1 MKNDFKDNLWKSV
14 FPVLSIILWL
24 AAFFIPIIAQTRTY
38 TDSYFA
44 NMAITKAYSWRA
56 ACCIGAII
64 TTAASYVIIQIA
76 KRIEK

>member
-1 MKNDFKDNLWKSV
+1 MKNDAKGNLWKSV
-14 FPVLSIILWL
+14 FPILSIILWL
-24 AAFFIPIIAQTRTY
+24 AAIFIPMIAQTRSY

-64 TTAASYVIIQIA
+64 STTASYVIIQIA
-76 KRIEK
+76 KHIEK